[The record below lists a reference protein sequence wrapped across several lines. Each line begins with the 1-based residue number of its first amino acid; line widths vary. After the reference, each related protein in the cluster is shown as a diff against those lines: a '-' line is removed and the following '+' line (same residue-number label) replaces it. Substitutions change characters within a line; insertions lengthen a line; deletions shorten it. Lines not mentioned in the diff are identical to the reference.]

1 LAGRI
6 TRDQSG
12 EPVVVAARA
21 LGMPAA
27 VRVLLFLNPAIGQS
41 IGRVHD
47 LSRLFDELTSQ
58 ASERMVAIWRNAG
71 PKSKPVHQPAL
82 YNDERPGARPQATSA
97 PRRAARDRDEQPSR
111 NRTGGR

>member
-1 LAGRI
+1 
-6 TRDQSG
+6 
-12 EPVVVAARA
+12 
-21 LGMPAA
+21 
-27 VRVLLFLNPAIGQS
+27 
-41 IGRVHD
+41 
-47 LSRLFDELTSQ
+47 
-58 ASERMVAIWRNAG
+58 VAIWRNAG